1 MAIQYDLQKFGEEL
15 EKYVRP
21 NCFPLAVKLL
31 QKEEDIP
38 KEALR
43 PKKDRGE
50 RLSLCQAYGI
60 SRRGGEVI
68 AMLKEDMW
76 CPEPIICYGLVEPPS
91 YFLDGH
97 MHFSGEGVQFLKD
110 LEAARTYAN
119 FLPRFEVG
127 KYIGVVSAPIMKAKF
142 YPDLIL
148 IYCNSAQI
156 TKLVYSAGYKSGHGI
171 TPGNV
176 YGGACI
182 RSVVPAIKTK
192 QYQFALPCG
201 GDRVWGLAQ
210 NDELIFAIPGEKMG
224 DLVEGL
230 EATVG
235 RYPVNFAVKPRHELH
250 VGYMRTLEILGLH

>member
-1 MAIQYDLQKFGEEL
+1 MSAQYDLQRFGDEFD
-15 EKYVRP
+15 KYVRP
-21 NCFPLAVKLL
+21 KYFPLAVKLL
-31 QKEEDIP
+31 EKEEDIP
-38 KEALR
+38 KEAIR
-43 PKKDRGE
+43 PKRDSGK

-97 MHFSGEGVQFLKD
+97 MHFSKKKGQFLKD

-119 FLPRFEVG
+119 SLPRFELG
-127 KYIGVVSAPIMKAKF
+127 KYIGVVSAPIKVAKF
-142 YPDLIL
+142 CPDLIL
-148 IYCNSAQI
+148 VYCNSAQI

-171 TPGNV
+171 THGNV

-210 NDELIFAIPGEKMG
+210 DDELIFTIPKEKME
-224 DLVEGL
+224 DLIEELRG
-230 EATVG
+230 TVG
-235 RYPVNFAVKPRHELH
+235 RYPVNFAVKPEHELH
-250 VGYMRTLEILGLH
+250 EGYMRTLEILGLD